1 MVATVAFF
9 RFIMTQKFK
18 VVLFFH
24 EVVRM
29 KYIPERFQDTG
40 FKLKGEL
47 HDFLAIRFGKK

>member
-40 FKLKGEL
+40 LILKGEL